1 LLFHKKKLSDIEE
14 VKGQILK
21 IILKQDRDSQFSLI
35 PSMREV
41 QELLSE
47 FSEFNPKWKK
57 FPVLFRIARI
67 KISDHI
73 GTTSFQENVELPDV
87 KHDLDLIIKMLNHMR
102 QQKNLKIVKM
112 PLFINPDEIYLAHK
126 EGRFPF
132 EETEIM
138 SQIVVIFQKGE
149 IMYVGLVFGRNYV
162 LLQD

>member
-1 LLFHKKKLSDIEE
+1 MLFHKKKLSDIEE

-21 IILKQDRDSQFSLI
+21 IISKQDRDSQSSLI
-35 PSMREV
+35 PSTREV

-57 FPVLFRIARI
+57 FPVVFRIARI
-67 KISDHI
+67 KISDLI
-73 GTTSFQENVELPDV
+73 GTTSFQDNVELPDV

-102 QQKNLKIVKM
+102 QQKNLKAVKM

-132 EETEIM
+132 EGTEIM
-138 SQIVVIFQKGE
+138 SQIVVIFQKGQ

-162 LLQD
+162 LLED

>member
-35 PSMREV
+35 PSMGEV

>member
-87 KHDLDLIIKMLNHMR
+87 KHDLDLIIKMLNHIR

>member
-1 LLFHKKKLSDIEE
+1 LSDIEE

>member
-1 LLFHKKKLSDIEE
+1 LSDIDE

-21 IILKQDRDSQFSLI
+21 IISKQDRDSQSSLI

-47 FSEFNPKWKK
+47 LSEFNPKWKK
-57 FPVLFRIARI
+57 LPVLLRIARI
-67 KISDHI
+67 KIPDLI

-102 QQKNLKIVKM
+102 QQKNLKTVKM

-138 SQIVVIFQKGE
+138 SQIVVIFQKGQ

>member
-1 LLFHKKKLSDIEE
+1 LLFHKKKLSDIDE

-21 IILKQDRDSQFSLI
+21 IISKQDRDSQSSLI

-47 FSEFNPKWKK
+47 LSEFNPKWKK
-57 FPVLFRIARI
+57 LPVLLRIARI
-67 KISDHI
+67 KIPDLI

-102 QQKNLKIVKM
+102 QQKNLKAVKM

-138 SQIVVIFQKGE
+138 SQIVVIFQRGQ

>member
-1 LLFHKKKLSDIEE
+1 MLFHKKKLSDIDE
-14 VKGQILK
+14 VKGQILE
-21 IILKQDRDSQFSLI
+21 IISKQDRDSQSSLI

-47 FSEFNPKWKK
+47 LSEFNPKWKK
-57 FPVLFRIARI
+57 LPVLFRIARI

-73 GTTSFQENVELPDV
+73 GTRSFQENVELPDV

-102 QQKNLKIVKM
+102 QQKNLKAVKM

-132 EETEIM
+132 KETEIM
-138 SQIVVIFQKGE
+138 SQIVVIFQKGQ

>member
-1 LLFHKKKLSDIEE
+1 MNDIDE

-21 IILKQDRDSQFSLI
+21 IILKQDRDNQSSLV

-41 QELLSE
+41 QGLLSE

-57 FPVLFRIARI
+57 LPILYRIARI
-67 KISDHI
+67 KSSDPI
-73 GTTSFQENVELPDV
+73 GTTAFQENVELPDV

-102 QQKNLKIVKM
+102 QQKNLKAIKM

-126 EGRFPF
+126 EGKFPF
-132 EETEIM
+132 VETEIM
-138 SQIVVIFQKGE
+138 SQIVVVFQKGK

-162 LLQD
+162 LLQN

>member
-1 LLFHKKKLSDIEE
+1 LLFHKKKLSDIDE

-21 IILKQDRDSQFSLI
+21 IISKQDRDSQSSLI
-35 PSMREV
+35 PSMREA

-47 FSEFNPKWKK
+47 LSEFNPKWKK
-57 FPVLFRIARI
+57 LPVLFRIARI
-67 KISDHI
+67 KISDLI

-87 KHDLDLIIKMLNHMR
+87 KHDLDLIIKMLNHLR
-102 QQKNLKIVKM
+102 QQKNLKVVKM

-132 EETEIM
+132 EGTEIM
-138 SQIVVIFQKGE
+138 SQIVVIFQKGQ

>member
-1 LLFHKKKLSDIEE
+1 MSDIEE

-21 IILKQDRDSQFSLI
+21 IISKQDRDSQSSLI
-35 PSMREV
+35 PSKREV

-57 FPVLFRIARI
+57 FPVVFRIARI
-67 KISDHI
+67 KISDLI

-102 QQKNLKIVKM
+102 QQKNLKAVKM

-132 EETEIM
+132 EGIEIM
-138 SQIVVIFQKGE
+138 SQIVVIFQKGQ

-162 LLQD
+162 LLED

>member
-1 LLFHKKKLSDIEE
+1 MLFHKKKLNDIDE

-21 IILKQDRDSQFSLI
+21 IISKRDRDSLSSPM
-35 PSMREV
+35 PSTREV
-41 QELLSE
+41 QDLLSE

-57 FPVLFRIARI
+57 FPILYRIARI
-67 KISDHI
+67 KISDPI
-73 GTTSFQENVELPDV
+73 GTTAFQENVELPDV

-102 QQKNLKIVKM
+102 QQKNLKAVKM

-132 EETEIM
+132 IETEIM
-138 SQIVVIFQKGE
+138 SQIIVVFQKGQ

>member
-1 LLFHKKKLSDIEE
+1 LLFHKKKLSDIDE
-14 VKGQILK
+14 VKDQILK
-21 IILKQDRDSQFSLI
+21 IISKQDRDSQSSLI

-47 FSEFNPKWKK
+47 LSEFNPKWKK
-57 FPVLFRIARI
+57 LPVLLRIARI
-67 KISDHI
+67 KIPDLI

-102 QQKNLKIVKM
+102 QQKNLKAVKM

-132 EETEIM
+132 GETEIM
-138 SQIVVIFQKGE
+138 SQIVVIFQRGQ

>member
-1 LLFHKKKLSDIEE
+1 MLFHKKKLSDIEE

-21 IILKQDRDSQFSLI
+21 IISKQDRDRQSSQI

-73 GTTSFQENVELPDV
+73 GTRSFQENVELPDV

-102 QQKNLKIVKM
+102 QQKNLKAVKM

-132 EETEIM
+132 KETEIM
-138 SQIVVIFQKGE
+138 SQIVVIFQKGQ

>member
-1 LLFHKKKLSDIEE
+1 MLFHKKKLSDIDQ
-14 VKGQILK
+14 VKGQILE
-21 IILKQDRDSQFSLI
+21 IISKQDRDSQSSLI

-47 FSEFNPKWKK
+47 LSVFNPKWKK
-57 FPVLFRIARI
+57 LPVLFRIARI

-73 GTTSFQENVELPDV
+73 GTRSFQENVELPDV

-102 QQKNLKIVKM
+102 QQKNLKAVKM

-132 EETEIM
+132 KETEIM
-138 SQIVVIFQKGE
+138 SQIVVIFQKGQ